1 VFIGPLLVSQ
11 VAFRRYVGIRTT
23 YLETVRALSRMTE
36 VGGYVEGGHSRRV
49 SRLAVA
55 IGRELG
61 MSEPDLEELE
71 YAALMHDIGQLSLR
85 DPIPGGATVLVSPA
99 DQRRIA
105 ELGADVIRQA
115 GVLDQVADIVRRQ
128 SEPARGPEPGP
139 PVASRIIRAAN
150 AFDDLVG
157 SSADRDRA
165 GAALERLRLDTAAEY
180 DPGVIEALS
189 KVVGRRAL
197 SRA

>member
-1 VFIGPLLVSQ
+1 V
-11 VAFRRYVGIRTT
+11 
-23 YLETVRALSRMTE
+23 
-36 VGGYVEGGHSRRV
+36 
-49 SRLAVA
+49 
-55 IGRELG
+55 GRELG
-61 MSEPDLEELE
+61 MGESELEELE

-115 GVLDQVADIVRRQ
+115 GVLDQVADIVRQQ
-128 SEPARGPEPGP
+128 SDPARGGDPSSAP

-165 GAALERLRLDTAAEY
+165 ADALGRLRLDTSCEY
-180 DPGVIEALS
+180 DPGVVEALS
-189 KVVGRRAL
+189 KVVGRRSL
-197 SRA
+197 SLT